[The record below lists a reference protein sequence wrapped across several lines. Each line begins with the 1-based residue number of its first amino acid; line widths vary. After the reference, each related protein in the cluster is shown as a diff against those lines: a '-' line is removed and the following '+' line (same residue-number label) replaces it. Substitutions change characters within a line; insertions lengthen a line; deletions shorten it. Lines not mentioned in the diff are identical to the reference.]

1 MSFSHTKGSRLVE
14 SILPYSRIYSKAG
27 NLFPP
32 PLILIPHH
40 LLTLQRGEV
49 LTPEWK
55 RGLTTGETMASF
67 SLPPAPLLAMFAI
80 VVFFLLIS
88 QGSRYKEQFEY
99 ASMMFQLLLY
109 LTPVFLIFLVRSSF
123 TSWRFDFWIPQG
135 RRDSFR
141 LLRGFPWGVAIFM
154 VALLVLLSYQ
164 SSFQSKWFLP
174 FRRSN

>member
-1 MSFSHTKGSRLVE
+1 ME

-40 LLTLQRGEV
+40 LLKNKGYTPKRRG
-49 LTPEWK
+49 PEWK
-55 RGLTTGETMASF
+55 RGLTTGETMTSF

-141 LLRGFPWGVAIFM
+141 LLRGFPWGVAIVM